1 MSDAS
6 EAKQSPAQA
15 LITLYL
21 LIGLG
26 YALYQTFFTHSH
38 HGFFYNLGMGLIWPA
53 VMFPAL
59 GKIIGA
65 IVIFIVITAIVMK

>member
-1 MSDAS
+1 MSEQAS
-6 EAKQSPAQA
+6 GKQSPAQA
-15 LITLYL
+15 LITIYL

-38 HGFFYNLGMGLIWPA
+38 HNFFYNLGAGLVWPL

-59 GKIIGA
+59 GKIVGA
-65 IVIFIVITAIVMK
+65 ILIFIVIVAIMMN